1 MSRSWYLYSWLRHR
15 GYSADIL
22 FLIISTSDL
31 DPIGCARLYNLQISN
46 VAVKSNQSG
55 FTSYIISVRDVLK
68 VRRYVTSYHV
78 TPFLINDQNL
88 VSKSAKNNF

>member
-1 MSRSWYLYSWLRHR
+1 MTSRSWYLCSWLRHR

-68 VRRYVTSYHV
+68 VRHRDTSDHM
-78 TPFLINDQNL
+78 TLLLIYDQT
-88 VSKSAKNNF
+88 